1 MDINTIFSFK
11 EDSSFILD
19 LREKN
24 YKSLV
29 SKIDDFNKVKPN
41 DEETS
46 VLKNIINKITFD
58 EDSIDEDNE
67 IDILKEYK
75 EAFYKYIP
83 GIQKHNKKTKIIL
96 KIIQDFK
103 KRELITIKR
112 ITTKYKKI
120 TGENI
125 SKSSVYRIM
134 RKKLNFRYLKTVPK
148 TNKLNTKSSIIR
160 KFVFVKT
167 LIRAL
172 AIGINII
179 YIDETNFQL
188 QNNHLRVWRKRD
200 ELPLFNCL
208 QKGRKNKISVFL
220 FQNHHLYSHPLHL
233 LKYLNHF
240 FQ

>member
-1 MDINTIFSFK
+1 M
-11 EDSSFILD
+11 
-19 LREKN
+19 
-24 YKSLV
+24 
-29 SKIDDFNKVKPN
+29 
-41 DEETS
+41 
-46 VLKNIINKITFD
+46 
-58 EDSIDEDNE
+58 
-67 IDILKEYK
+67 KEYK

-83 GIQKHNKKTKIIL
+83 GIQEHNKKTKIIL

-103 KRELITIKR
+103 KRELITIKK

-208 QKGRKNKISVFL
+208 QKGRKNLIMAISEKDLLLYKIDEGTNNNTKFLNFMNDLIKVLAERNIKNPLIIMDNCTIHLTKVLIDFYKENKLKILTIVPYGSELNAIELVF
-220 FQNHHLYSHPLHL
+220 NYIP
-233 LKYLNHF
+233 F
-240 FQ
+240 FY